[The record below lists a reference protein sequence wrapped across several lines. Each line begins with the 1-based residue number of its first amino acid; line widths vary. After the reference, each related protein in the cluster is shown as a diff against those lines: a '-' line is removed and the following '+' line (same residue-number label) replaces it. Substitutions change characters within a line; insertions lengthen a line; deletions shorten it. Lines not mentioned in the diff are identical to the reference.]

1 MERRFYKGDHMSY
14 DPLHIDTEPTCGV
27 FSACYDPEGPVGHGE
42 SREAAV
48 GALLAIID
56 SEHESS
62 MLAGSIVALVDALA
76 EANAC
81 ERDNFRRAEH
91 NLARAEA
98 AERDNAALRE
108 AATEAIA
115 ALGKALHAYPDTRA
129 MGHAKAMLE
138 AALGSVPARGDSV
151 AEPQQISASDEPSP
165 AAYYPWGIDTPQPGG
180 TAK

>member
-1 MERRFYKGDHMSY
+1 MEGFEVS
-14 DPLHIDTEPTCGV
+14 DTPRST
-27 FSACYDPEGPVGHGE
+27 
-42 SREAAV
+42 AAV
-48 GALLAIID
+48 FEGYVPYGLAQT
-56 SEHESS
+56 
-62 MLAGSIVALVDALA
+62 L
-76 EANAC
+76 
-81 ERDNFRRAEH
+81 ERE
-91 NLARAEA
+91 
-98 AERDNAALRE
+98 NAALRE

-180 TAK
+180 GSV